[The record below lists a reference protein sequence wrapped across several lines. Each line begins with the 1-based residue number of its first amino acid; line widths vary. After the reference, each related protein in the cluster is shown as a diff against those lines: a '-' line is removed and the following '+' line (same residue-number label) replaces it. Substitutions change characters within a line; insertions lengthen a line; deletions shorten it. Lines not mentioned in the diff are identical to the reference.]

1 MKQFNHY
8 LNQKL
13 YYVSISIIIALMV
26 MGLLIDNSRLS
37 QFDPGY
43 ILHMV
48 LVILLSGCIVLYP
61 RYETHTFRMFML
73 IIWSG
78 YFYTIFFLYPETS
91 STFILICFL
100 PATSILF
107 FDARLFRLSLTL
119 NGLFMTITYSY
130 VMLAD
135 RGDEFS
141 YIKVDLFGNLFSSIG
156 SQVLLYLVF
165 YFSYA
170 RIKKMQ
176 SYYEELQQSERL
188 KTTGQLAAAVAHE
201 IRNPLTVVKGFLQ
214 LFEQEP
220 TFPNEAKRKFSLMVD
235 ELNAAEEVISHFLT
249 IAKPDKD
256 RIMESIDVHVA
267 LQSVTDLIKSYGLL
281 HDNQIEC
288 HVEDHCSISI
298 NVIEFKQLVINLL
311 KNAIEASENGDV
323 IAITAHRDQDYVE
336 INISDHGCGIS
347 EEEIKSLGTP
357 FYSLKS
363 KGTGLG
369 LMICFN
375 IVEKNNGAIHF
386 TSVKGEGTTVHL
398 RFPSENP

>member
-13 YYVSISIIIALMV
+13 YFVSIFILIVLMA
-26 MGLLIDNSRLS
+26 MGLLIDNPRFA
-37 QFDPGY
+37 QFDLGY
-43 ILHMV
+43 IFHMV
-48 LVILLSGCIVLYP
+48 LVILLSGCIILYP
-61 RYETHTFRMFML
+61 RYETHTFRM
-73 IIWSG
+73 IILFIGSG

-91 STFILICFL
+91 SGLILICFL
-100 PATSILF
+100 PAISILF
-107 FDARLFRLSLTL
+107 FDARLFSFSLTL
-119 NGLFMTITYSY
+119 NGIFMTVAYSY
-130 VMLAD
+130 IMFAD
-135 RGDEFS
+135 SGDEFS
-141 YIKVDLFGNLFSSIG
+141 HIKLDLFGNIFNSIG
-156 SQVLLYLVF
+156 SQVILYLVF

-235 ELNAAEEVISHFLT
+235 ELNTAEQVISHFLT

-256 RIMESIDVHVA
+256 RIMESIDVQMA

-281 HDNQIEC
+281 HDNRIEC
-288 HVEDHCSISI
+288 HVQDHCSIAI
-298 NVIEFKQLVINLL
+298 NVIEFKQLIINLI
-311 KNAIEASENGDV
+311 KNAIEASENGGV
-323 IAITAHRDQDYVE
+323 ISIAARRNQDYVE
-336 INISDHGCGIS
+336 INIIDNGCGIS

-375 IVEKNNGAIHF
+375 IVERNNGTIHF
-386 TSVKGEGTTVHL
+386 TSIIGQGTTVHL
-398 RFPSENP
+398 RFPFDNS